1 MRKIWKSSA
10 LLLGTAA
17 VLGAIALSGT
27 KAEAVDLVVPIEAKL
42 NSTLAQT
49 VDKSLNFGEI
59 DLKPGGEVITL
70 NAAAGA
76 TTTPVAT
83 GASPIAAFT
92 ATSGLV
98 TIKSANA
105 LTDVGLVFPVAPVT
119 LTGAVSAQT
128 ITVAGFA
135 TNSTPTLADK
145 AITVDL
151 PINIGGVL
159 TIPAGRANDTYA
171 GNVTLTINY

>member
-10 LLLGTAA
+10 LLLGTAM
-17 VLGAIALSGT
+17 LGAIALSGT
-27 KAEAVDLVVPIEAKL
+27 KAEAVDLVVPIEAKI

-59 DLKPGGEVITL
+59 DLKPGGDVITL
-70 NAAAGA
+70 NASAGA
-76 TTTPVAT
+76 STAPVAT
-83 GASPIAAFT
+83 GLSPITDFT

-119 LTGAVSAQT
+119 LTGAVSSQT

-145 AITVDL
+145 LVTVDL

-159 TIPAGRANDTYA
+159 TIPAGRANDTYS